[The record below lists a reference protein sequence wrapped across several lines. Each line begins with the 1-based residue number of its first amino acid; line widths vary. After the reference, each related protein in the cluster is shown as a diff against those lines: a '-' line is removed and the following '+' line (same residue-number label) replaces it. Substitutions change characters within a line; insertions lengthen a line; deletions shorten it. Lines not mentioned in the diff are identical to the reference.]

1 MGRRERER
9 ERERDRERERERE
22 REIERETEREM
33 ARLGVEEFKD
43 DFIPTARRK
52 LQSDLAAQ
60 RQ

>member
-1 MGRRERER
+1 MRQ
-9 ERERDRERERERE
+9 RE